1 MSDYFDLIKR
11 RESCRNF
18 DPNRPAE
25 REKLERCAE
34 AAWIAPSACNSQPW
48 KYLIVTNPELVQ
60 KLRPMM
66 QDLGMN
72 KFVNQCPAFAVVLE
86 EPTRLKVSVSQRFK
100 DQDFAPIDVAFS
112 ASQFC
117 YAATEQGLSTCIIG
131 WHNERKIR
139 ELFELSKTERVRLI
153 LAVGY
158 AASDQLREKK
168 RKPIEDVVRFY
179 E

>member
-1 MSDYFDLIKR
+1 MSDYFELINK
-11 RESCRNF
+11 RESCR
-18 DPNRPAE
+18 DYDTRPVE
-25 REKLERCAE
+25 KDKLERCVE
-34 AAWIAPSACNSQPW
+34 AARLAPSACNSQPW
-48 KYLIVTNPELVQ
+48 KYLVVTNAEMVE

-72 KFVNQCPAFAVVLE
+72 KFVDACPAFAVVVE

-100 DQDFAPIDVAFS
+100 DQDFAPIDLAFS

-131 WHNERKIR
+131 WHNEPKIK
-139 ELFELSKTERVRLI
+139 EMFDLKKNERVRLI

-158 AASDQLREKK
+158 AKSDKLREKK
-168 RKPIEDVVRFY
+168 RKPIEEMSAFY